1 TVLWQYT
8 FSFGQLFHYPQAFWG
23 DGPDIIATIFGMYN
37 KVTADTNSA
46 YSIGKLKFGAE
57 LTYIPISWLGLGG
70 RFDEGQPNLSNSTQ
84 SCWVASPRVIL
95 RTAFVT
101 HEQVMFQYSRYHY
114 GTAYAAGN
122 AAGGT
127 QFPYS
132 TQPGA
137 AGLGADE
144 NAFQV
149 AAIIWF

>member
-1 TVLWQYT
+1 V
-8 FSFGQLFHYPQAFWG
+8 
-23 DGPDIIATIFGMYN
+23 
-37 KVTADTNSA
+37 V
-46 YSIGKLKFGAE
+46 
-57 LTYIPISWLGLGG
+57 
-70 RFDEGQPNLSNSTQ
+70 
-84 SCWVASPRVIL
+84 SPRVIL

-114 GTAYAAGN
+114 GTSYNAG
-122 AAGGT
+122 AGFAT

-132 TQPGA
+132 MQSGA